1 EDARIAMKMDKTHRS
16 SAIISTITQ
25 LADHLRLNVIAE
37 GIIAQEQIA
46 TLQTLSCQYAQGWF
60 FSRALKPEG
69 ATELLK
75 NPSQH
80 PACLAAMLDTDLGR
94 DAGA

>member
-1 EDARIAMKMDKTHRS
+1 MQMDKTHRS

-37 GIIAQEQIA
+37 GITAQEQIA
-46 TLQTLSCQYAQGWF
+46 TLQTLSCQYAQGWY
-60 FSRALKPEG
+60 FSQPLHAEQ

-75 NPSQH
+75 NPKQH
-80 PACLAAMLDTDLGR
+80 PACLSAMLDHEPNL
-94 DAGA
+94 DALA